1 MEAKATRSCI
11 GIIIHS
17 PFVDKI
23 IIGSCF
29 ILSLVVMRTRVFSF
43 FCKVRNTNKTRIYY
57 MLQNSLQFQQ
67 FSKNVS
73 PIYANNPPKD
83 SQLFDVKSRNIGKEK
98 P

>member
-29 ILSLVVMRTRVFSF
+29 ILTLVLWELEF
-43 FCKVRNTNKTRIYY
+43 FFINNIFYKVRNKNKKEYIIVTK
-57 MLQNSLQFQQ
+57 F
-67 FSKNVS
+67 FF
-73 PIYANNPPKD
+73 A
-83 SQLFDVKSRNIGKEK
+83 LFEK
-98 P
+98 YWQ

>member
-29 ILSLVVMRTRVFSF
+29 ILSLVVVTKF
-43 FCKVRNTNKTRIYY
+43 FA
-57 MLQNSLQFQQ
+57 LFE
-67 FSKNVS
+67 KNW
-73 PIYANNPPKD
+73 
-83 SQLFDVKSRNIGKEK
+83 Q
-98 P
+98 